1 LTQLPKGLDETY
13 VRAFSKIRIEMG
25 EDSIT
30 IKKLFQWLTHSL
42 RPLTLGELAEAISI
56 EIGQARMDFSAVPTD
71 PEDILRFCGGL
82 VTIAGPDD
90 QETVNFSH
98 FSIKEF
104 LLSPRILETEVA
116 EFYGGSPAVIY
127 DVAAMCMTYIMM
139 DDFADGQCLE
149 TMKLKERGRE
159 YGFLNYAA
167 SQWDSHYKEVDPAS
181 QGELEDLLWR
191 FFLDSDMAGPFESWL
206 QQLSECGHFFNVY
219 EWHLNSEA
227 GLVEKRVGRSFDC
240 GSKRSATLSCCMS
253 RARKPSEETCREGA

>member
-1 LTQLPKGLDETY
+1 LTQLPKSLDETY

-42 RPLTLGELAEAISI
+42 RPLTLRELAEAISI

-82 VTIAGPDD
+82 VTIAGHGN

-104 LLSPRILETEVA
+104 LISPRILDTEVA
-116 EFYGGSPAVIY
+116 EFYGGSPEIIY
-127 DVAAMCMTYIMM
+127 DVAATCITYIMM

-149 TMKLKERGRE
+149 ITKLKERGQK
-159 YGFLNYAA
+159 YGFLDYAA
-167 SQWDSHYKEVDPAS
+167 SQWVNHYKKVDSAS

-191 FFLDSDMAGPFESWL
+191 FFIHSDMVGPFESWL
-206 QQLSECGHFFNVY
+206 QQL
-219 EWHLNSEA
+219 
-227 GLVEKRVGRSFDC
+227 
-240 GSKRSATLSCCMS
+240 
-253 RARKPSEETCREGA
+253 